1 MVEFQQVCMAYK
13 EKEVLNNVDLT
24 IQDGEF
30 FVLIGSSGC
39 GKTTL
44 LKSINKLLPVQQGTL
59 KINGTPVS
67 QIKVNQLPNLVGYVV
82 QAGGLFP
89 HLTVEENIAL
99 VMKVAQYPKEQIHDR
114 VTAMLKMVNLDPA
127 LYRNQYPSQLS
138 GGQQQR
144 VGVARAFAVDPP
156 IVLMDEPFSALDPM
170 TRSELQNEIHAL
182 QKKTGKTIIFV
193 THDMDEAIKLADRI
207 CIIQSG
213 HIVQCDTPENILK
226 HPANQ
231 YVSTFIG
238 ENRLWSNPGY
248 IRAADIMRLRP
259 KTVNRGRTVLQA
271 LQMMRQGGVDSLL
284 MVDEKEHLLGVVW
297 LTELMEERDGSAPV
311 EDYLSDDYVAV
322 EEDTTLQEIIANID
336 YDAAGIIPVVDR
348 QRILRGFLTKSSLL
362 ATMSR
367 QFVPEQ
373 REGERSGGDMR
384 YALSDYLEIYVTKWD
399 ELVEEFLRHLSMTSL
414 AVLLALV
421 IGVPLGI
428 FITRHK
434 KLSAVVIAVAN
445 VMQSIP
451 CMALLA
457 LGIPVFGIGE
467 KLAVFMVFVYA
478 FLPILKNTYTGIA
491 GISPVSLEVARGIG
505 LTRAQQLTRVELP
518 MAVPY
523 VMSGIRI
530 AAVSAVS
537 TMTIAAFAGA
547 NGLGWFIVL
556 GMNSR
561 NYPLTLMGA
570 VAASV
575 MALALDFLLGRV
587 EKAVTSEG
595 LLPPD
600 QIKNLSRTVRRRRR
614 NVAWGLCVALIGVS
628 VLSYAALI

>member
-311 EDYLSDDYVAV
+311 E
-322 EEDTTLQEIIANID
+322 EDTTLQEIIANID

-373 REGERSGGDMR
+373 REGERSG
-384 YALSDYLEIYVTKWD
+384 
-399 ELVEEFLRHLSMTSL
+399 
-414 AVLLALV
+414 V
-421 IGVPLGI
+421 ICA
-428 FITRHK
+428 TH
-434 KLSAVVIAVAN
+434 
-445 VMQSIP
+445 
-451 CMALLA
+451 
-457 LGIPVFGIGE
+457 
-467 KLAVFMVFVYA
+467 
-478 FLPILKNTYTGIA
+478 
-491 GISPVSLEVARGIG
+491 
-505 LTRAQQLTRVELP
+505 
-518 MAVPY
+518 
-523 VMSGIRI
+523 
-530 AAVSAVS
+530 
-537 TMTIAAFAGA
+537 
-547 NGLGWFIVL
+547 
-556 GMNSR
+556 
-561 NYPLTLMGA
+561 
-570 VAASV
+570 
-575 MALALDFLLGRV
+575 
-587 EKAVTSEG
+587 
-595 LLPPD
+595 
-600 QIKNLSRTVRRRRR
+600 
-614 NVAWGLCVALIGVS
+614 
-628 VLSYAALI
+628 

>member
-238 ENRLWSNPGY
+238 ENRLWSNP
-248 IRAADIMRLRP
+248 AADIMRLRP

-373 REGERSGGDMR
+373 REGERSG
-384 YALSDYLEIYVTKWD
+384 
-399 ELVEEFLRHLSMTSL
+399 
-414 AVLLALV
+414 V
-421 IGVPLGI
+421 ICA
-428 FITRHK
+428 TH
-434 KLSAVVIAVAN
+434 
-445 VMQSIP
+445 
-451 CMALLA
+451 
-457 LGIPVFGIGE
+457 
-467 KLAVFMVFVYA
+467 
-478 FLPILKNTYTGIA
+478 
-491 GISPVSLEVARGIG
+491 
-505 LTRAQQLTRVELP
+505 
-518 MAVPY
+518 
-523 VMSGIRI
+523 
-530 AAVSAVS
+530 
-537 TMTIAAFAGA
+537 
-547 NGLGWFIVL
+547 
-556 GMNSR
+556 
-561 NYPLTLMGA
+561 
-570 VAASV
+570 
-575 MALALDFLLGRV
+575 
-587 EKAVTSEG
+587 
-595 LLPPD
+595 
-600 QIKNLSRTVRRRRR
+600 
-614 NVAWGLCVALIGVS
+614 
-628 VLSYAALI
+628 